1 MTTGH
6 AIAAT
11 VPAHGT
17 VLVRRAEGGTR
28 GTQEGMHR
36 SQLGMRRTQRGTS
49 TAHLGSRTT
58 QQAHGRALLILLLC
72 RAYGF
77 VTERS
82 YRATMFFTYLRRE
95 LRRRRK
101 AALVVA
107 SGLALGIALVI
118 IVSSVSSGM
127 GSAQDKVLQS
137 LYGLGT
143 DMTVTKAA
151 AQSSDGAQRPRFNFD
166 AKGSD
171 SDEEQSS
178 DRVMV
183 QGFQTLPSSTVGK
196 VDAQSDVSD
205 AVGGLSLQ
213 VFKVS
218 GQFRQGQFKQDQ
230 SGGDQQGGGN
240 GGSSGRPQGRVEGGG
255 ADFDVNSYTV
265 YGTDVAEPALG
276 PLTSSKI
283 TSGRTFTTS
292 ETDAKVVVA
301 DKSYAKEKKLA
312 LGDTVTIKSVKFKV
326 IGIATPDSGDAAANL
341 YLPLKQAQ
349 TLSDSKDK
357 VTTIY
362 VKATDSQKID
372 SVKSAIQKN
381 ISGTTVTTSADL
393 ADTVSG
399 SLSTASDLAT
409 SVGKWLS
416 IAVLVAAFLVAGLL
430 TSSAV
435 SRRVREFGTLKALGW
450 RSGRVTRQV
459 VGEAMV
465 NGLVGGA
472 LGIALGLAGAYVVT
486 AISPTLQAQLGGG
499 SAGGGG
505 VGSGPGGGGF
515 GGAGRQQAAK
525 SLEVALTAPV
535 SLTTIAVAVGLA
547 VAGGLI
553 AGAFGGW
560 RASRLRPADALRR
573 VE

>member
-1 MTTGH
+1 
-6 AIAAT
+6 
-11 VPAHGT
+11 
-17 VLVRRAEGGTR
+17 
-28 GTQEGMHR
+28 
-36 SQLGMRRTQRGTS
+36 
-49 TAHLGSRTT
+49 
-58 QQAHGRALLILLLC
+58 
-72 RAYGF
+72 
-77 VTERS
+77 
-82 YRATMFFTYLRRE
+82 MFFTYLRRE

-118 IVSSVSSGM
+118 VVNSVSSGM
-127 GSAQDKVLQS
+127 GKAQDKVLES

-151 AQSSDGAQRPRFNFD
+151 AAADDSEGGQSERPRFQFD
-166 AKGSD
+166 AQDSD
-171 SDEEQSS
+171 SDAEQST

-183 QGFQTLPSSTVGK
+183 QGFQTLAGTTVGK
-196 VDAQSDVSD
+196 VADQSGVAD

-213 VFKVS
+213 VMKVS
-218 GQFRQGQFKQDQ
+218 GQFTRGQFQQGSGGETQGQGQGGAP
-230 SGGDQQGGGN
+230 SGGTGSQQGGEV
-240 GGSSGRPQGRVEGGG
+240 QGGG

-265 YGTDVAEPALG
+265 YGTDVTKTALG

-283 TSGRTFTTS
+283 TSGRTFKTS
-292 ETDAKVVVA
+292 ETNAKVAVVDSA
-301 DKSYAKEKKLA
+301 YAKEKELKKGSTLTIS
-312 LGDTVTIKSVKFKV
+312 DTKFKI
-326 IGIATPDSGDAAANL
+326 IGIATADSGDAAANV
-341 YLPLKQAQ
+341 YIPLKQAQ
-349 TLSDSKDK
+349 TLGDAKNK

-362 VKATDSQKID
+362 VQAADSQKID

-399 SLSTASDLAT
+399 SLSTASSLAT

-416 IAVLVAAFLVAGLL
+416 ILVLVAAFLVAGLL

-450 RSGRVTRQV
+450 KSGRVTRQV
-459 VGEAMV
+459 VGEAVV
-465 NGLVGGA
+465 NGLVGGV
-472 LGIALGLAGAYVVT
+472 LGIALGLAGAYAVT
-486 AISPTLQAQLGGG
+486 AVSPSLEAEIG
-499 SAGGGG
+499 STGAAAGGGMG
-505 VGSGPGGGGF
+505 GGPGGGGGGMG
-515 GGAGRQQAAK
+515 GGAGGGQSTAK
-525 SLEVALTAPV
+525 TLEVALTAPV
-535 SLTTIAVAVGLA
+535 SLTTIALAVLLA

-553 AGAFGGW
+553 AGGFGGW

>member
-1 MTTGH
+1 
-6 AIAAT
+6 
-11 VPAHGT
+11 
-17 VLVRRAEGGTR
+17 
-28 GTQEGMHR
+28 
-36 SQLGMRRTQRGTS
+36 
-49 TAHLGSRTT
+49 
-58 QQAHGRALLILLLC
+58 
-72 RAYGF
+72 
-77 VTERS
+77 
-82 YRATMFFTYLRRE
+82 MFFTYLRRE

-118 IVSSVSSGM
+118 VVNSVSSGM
-127 GSAQDKVLQS
+127 GKAQDKVLQS

-151 AQSSDGAQRPRFNFD
+151 PAEGSQAERPRFEFD
-166 AKGSD
+166 ARDND

-183 QGFQTLPSSTVGK
+183 QGFQTLASSTVDK
-196 VDAQSDVSD
+196 VGAQDGVSD

-213 VFKVS
+213 VIKVS
-218 GQFRQGQFKQDQ
+218 GQFRAGEFEQG
-230 SGGDQQGGGN
+230 GGNQQGGGP
-240 GGSSGRPQGRVEGGG
+240 GGAMPSPEGRVEGGG
-255 ADFDVNSYTV
+255 AEFDVNNYSV
-265 YGTDVAEPALG
+265 YGTDVTEPALG
-276 PLTSSKI
+276 PLTSSKV
-283 TSGRTFTTS
+283 TSGRTFKAS
-292 ETDAKVVVA
+292 ETNAKVVVA
-301 DKSYAKEKKLA
+301 DASYAKEKKLKT
-312 LGDTVTIKSVKFKV
+312 GSTVTVKGTKFKV

-341 YLPLKQAQ
+341 YIPLKQAQ
-349 TLSDSKDK
+349 TLSDSKNK

-362 VKATDSQKID
+362 VKAADSQQID
-372 SVKSAIQKN
+372 AVKAEIQKN

-450 RSGRVTRQV
+450 KSGRVTRQV
-459 VGEAMV
+459 VGEAVV

-486 AISPTLQAQLGGG
+486 AISPTLEAQLGSTG
-499 SAGGGG
+499 
-505 VGSGPGGGGF
+505 GGGGF
-515 GGAGRQQAAK
+515 GGGPGGAMGGPGGPGAQQEASSNA
-525 SLEVALTAPV
+525 LEVALTAPV
-535 SLTTIAVAVGLA
+535 SATTIALAVGLA
-547 VAGGLI
+547 VTGGLI

>member
-1 MTTGH
+1 
-6 AIAAT
+6 
-11 VPAHGT
+11 
-17 VLVRRAEGGTR
+17 
-28 GTQEGMHR
+28 
-36 SQLGMRRTQRGTS
+36 
-49 TAHLGSRTT
+49 
-58 QQAHGRALLILLLC
+58 
-72 RAYGF
+72 
-77 VTERS
+77 
-82 YRATMFFTYLRRE
+82 MFFTYLRRE

-118 IVSSVSSGM
+118 VVNSVSSGM
-127 GSAQDKVLQS
+127 SKAQDKVLQS

-151 AQSSDGAQRPRFNFD
+151 EPAANSSERPRFEFD
-166 AKGSD
+166 AQDSD
-171 SDEEQSS
+171 SGEEQSS

-183 QGFQTLPSSTVGK
+183 QGFQTLAGSTVTK
-196 VDAQSDVSD
+196 VGSQSGVSD

-213 VFKVS
+213 VIKVS
-218 GQFRQGQFKQDQ
+218 GEFTRGEFQQDQ
-230 SGGDQQGGGN
+230 SSGGQQGGPGQQGS
-240 GGSSGRPQGRVEGGG
+240 GGSGQPQGEVRGGG
-255 ADFDVNSYTV
+255 ANFDVNNYSV
-265 YGTDVAEPALG
+265 YGTDVTKPALG

-283 TSGRTFTTS
+283 TSGRTFKST
-292 ETDAKVVVA
+292 ETNAKVVVA
-301 DKSYAKEKKLA
+301 DTSYAKEKKLKV
-312 LGDTVTIKSVKFKV
+312 GSTVTVKGAKFKV

-341 YLPLKQAQ
+341 YIPLKQAQ
-349 TLSDSKDK
+349 TLADAKDK

-362 VKATDSQKID
+362 VKASDSQQID

-399 SLSTASDLAT
+399 SLSTASSLAT

-450 RSGRVTRQV
+450 KSGRVTRQV
-459 VGEAMV
+459 VGEAVV
-465 NGLVGGA
+465 NGLLGGA
-472 LGIALGLAGAYVVT
+472 LGIAVGLAGAYVVT

-499 SAGGGG
+499 TGGGG
-505 VGSGPGGGGF
+505 GGMGGGGF
-515 GGAGRQQAAK
+515 GGGGPGRQTA
-525 SLEVALTAPV
+525 STTLDVALTAPV
-535 SLTTIAVAVGLA
+535 SLTTVALAVGLA

>member
-1 MTTGH
+1 
-6 AIAAT
+6 
-11 VPAHGT
+11 
-17 VLVRRAEGGTR
+17 
-28 GTQEGMHR
+28 
-36 SQLGMRRTQRGTS
+36 
-49 TAHLGSRTT
+49 
-58 QQAHGRALLILLLC
+58 
-72 RAYGF
+72 
-77 VTERS
+77 
-82 YRATMFFTYLRRE
+82 MFFTYLRRE

-118 IVSSVSSGM
+118 VVNSVSSGM
-127 GSAQDKVLQS
+127 SKAQDKVLQS

-151 AQSSDGAQRPRFNFD
+151 EPAANSSERPRFQFD
-166 AKGSD
+166 ARDSD
-171 SDEEQSS
+171 SDEEQST

-183 QGFQTLPSSTVGK
+183 QGFQTLASSTVTK
-196 VDAQSDVSD
+196 VGSQTGVSD

-213 VFKVS
+213 VIKVS
-218 GQFRQGQFKQDQ
+218 GQFTRGQFQQDQ
-230 SGGDQQGGGN
+230 SGSGGQQGGGPGQGGG
-240 GGSSGRPQGRVEGGG
+240 GGSSRPQGEVRGGG
-255 ADFDVNSYTV
+255 ADFDVNNYSV
-265 YGTDVAEPALG
+265 YGADVTKPALG

-283 TSGRTFTTS
+283 TSGRTFKTT

-301 DKSYAKEKKLA
+301 DTSYAKEKKLKV
-312 LGDTVTIKSVKFKV
+312 GSTVTIKGTKFKV

-341 YLPLKQAQ
+341 YIPLQRAQ
-349 TLSDSKDK
+349 TLADAKDK

-362 VKATDSQKID
+362 VKATDSQRID
-372 SVKSAIQKN
+372 SVKSTIQKN

-399 SLSTASDLAT
+399 SLSTASSLAT

-450 RSGRVTRQV
+450 KSGRVTRQV
-459 VGEAMV
+459 VGEAVV
-465 NGLVGGA
+465 NGLLGGA
-472 LGIALGLAGAYVVT
+472 LGIAVGLAGAYVVT

-499 SAGGGG
+499 AGGGG
-505 VGSGPGGGGF
+505 MGGGPAGGGF
-515 GGAGRQQAAK
+515 GGGPGRQTA
-525 SLEVALTAPV
+525 STTLDVALTAPV
-535 SLTTIAVAVGLA
+535 SLTTVALAVGLA
-547 VAGGLI
+547 VTGGLI

>member
-1 MTTGH
+1 
-6 AIAAT
+6 
-11 VPAHGT
+11 
-17 VLVRRAEGGTR
+17 
-28 GTQEGMHR
+28 
-36 SQLGMRRTQRGTS
+36 
-49 TAHLGSRTT
+49 
-58 QQAHGRALLILLLC
+58 
-72 RAYGF
+72 
-77 VTERS
+77 
-82 YRATMFFTYLRRE
+82 MFFTYLRRE

-118 IVSSVSSGM
+118 VVNSVSNGM
-127 GSAQDKVLQS
+127 GKAQDKVLQS

-151 AQSSDGAQRPRFNFD
+151 SPSSGSSQRPRFQFD
-166 AKGSD
+166 ARGSD
-171 SDEEQSS
+171 DDSTQSS

-183 QGFQTLPSSTVGK
+183 QGFTTLSAGTVSK
-196 VDAQSDVSD
+196 VGDQKGVSA
-205 AVGGLSLQ
+205 AVGGLSLN
-213 VFKVS
+213 VVKID
-218 GQFRQGQFKQDQ
+218 GQFTRGQF
-230 SGGDQQGGGN
+230 QQNQNGGGN
-240 GGSSGRPQGRVEGGG
+240 GGMRGGGTGQPQGEVRGGG
-255 ADFDVNSYTV
+255 ADFDVNSYSV
-265 YGTDVAEPALG
+265 YGTDVTQTGLG

-283 TSGRTFTTS
+283 TSGRTFKTT
-292 ETDAKVVVA
+292 ETNAKVLVA
-301 DKSYAKEKKLA
+301 DSAYAKEKKYKV
-312 LGDTVTIKSVKFKV
+312 GSTVTINKVKYTI
-326 IGIATPDSGDAAANL
+326 IGIATADSGDSAANL
-341 YLPLKQAQ
+341 YMPLKQAQ
-349 TLSDSKDK
+349 TLADQKDK

-362 VKATDSQKID
+362 VKATDSQQI
-372 SVKSAIQKN
+372 SAVKSAIQKN
-381 ISGTTVTTSADL
+381 VSGTTVTTSADL

-399 SLSTASDLAT
+399 SLSTASSLAT

-450 RSGRVTRQV
+450 KSGRVTRQV
-459 VGEAMV
+459 VGEAVV

-472 LGIALGLAGAYVVT
+472 LGIAVGLAGAYVVT

-499 SAGGGG
+499 GGGAGG
-505 VGSGPGGGGF
+505 GGGGF
-515 GGAGRQQAAK
+515 GGGGGGFAGPGRRAAK
-525 SLEVALTAPV
+525 TLEVALTAPV
-535 SLTTIAVAVGLA
+535 SLTTIALAVALA

>member
-1 MTTGH
+1 
-6 AIAAT
+6 
-11 VPAHGT
+11 
-17 VLVRRAEGGTR
+17 
-28 GTQEGMHR
+28 
-36 SQLGMRRTQRGTS
+36 
-49 TAHLGSRTT
+49 
-58 QQAHGRALLILLLC
+58 
-72 RAYGF
+72 
-77 VTERS
+77 
-82 YRATMFFTYLRRE
+82 MFFTYLRRE

-118 IVSSVSSGM
+118 VVSSVSSGM
-127 GSAQDKVLQS
+127 GKAQDKVLQS

-151 AQSSDGAQRPRFNFD
+151 QPQASSSERPRFQFD
-166 AKGSD
+166 AQDNGSD
-171 SDEEQSS
+171 SEQSS
-178 DRVMV
+178 DRVLV
-183 QGFQTLPSSTVGK
+183 QGFQTLSTSTVTK
-196 VDAQSDVSD
+196 VDQQTGVSD

-213 VFKVS
+213 VIKVS
-218 GQFRQGQFKQDQ
+218 GQFTRGQFQQ
-230 SGGDQQGGGN
+230 NQNGGNQQGGPGGN
-240 GGSSGRPQGRVEGGG
+240 GGGSGPPQGEVRGGG
-255 ADFDVNSYTV
+255 ANFDVNSYSV
-265 YGTDVAEPALG
+265 FGTDVTKAALG

-283 TSGRTFTTS
+283 TSGRTFTS
-292 ETDAKVVVA
+292 AETAAKVAVVDSA
-301 DKSYAKEKKLA
+301 YAKEKKLKV
-312 LGDTVTIKSVKFKV
+312 GSTVTIKSVKFKV
-326 IGIATPDSGDAAANL
+326 IGIATADSGDAAANV
-341 YLPLKQAQ
+341 YIPLAQAQ
-349 TLSDSKDK
+349 TLSDSKNK

-372 SVKSAIQKN
+372 SVKSTIQKN

-399 SLSTASDLAT
+399 SLSTASSLAT
-409 SVGKWLS
+409 NVGKWLS

-450 RSGRVTRQV
+450 KSGRVTRQV

-465 NGLVGGA
+465 NGLLGGA

-499 SAGGGG
+499 GGGAGGPG
-505 VGSGPGGGGF
+505 GGGGF
-515 GGAGRQQAAK
+515 GGPGRQVAAK
-525 SLEVALTAPV
+525 TLDVALTAPV
-535 SLTTIAVAVGLA
+535 SLTTVAIAVGLA